1 MMVIVKKAKILFVCP
16 YFMSFIQNDLDLL
29 KKHFDVKIGHYT
41 SLMSIPKILKGVLW
55 SDITF
60 SWFADIHAFWA
71 VLLSKI
77 FNKKSI
83 VVVGGFEVAN
93 VPEINYGLML
103 SPISARRVEYVLG
116 NADKLL
122 AVSEFNKNEILKY
135 VNSKNVELVHNG
147 IDCDKFTPH
156 GEKENLVITVGN
168 VSKLVVKRKGFETF
182 VKAAIYLPNTKFVL
196 IGKDRKNSI
205 KYLKSIA
212 SSNVEFTDFISD
224 DDLLKYYQRAKVY
237 CQLSMYESF
246 GMALAEAIACECVPV
261 VTNNAALPE
270 VVGDTGFY
278 VPYGDSKATAEA
290 IEKALNSNKG
300 NEARKRIK
308 NMFPIEKREKEL
320 KEVINSIPL
329 KDTKRVDYDEQK

>member
-1 MMVIVKKAKILFVCP
+1 
-16 YFMSFIQNDLDLL
+16 MSFIQNDLDLL